1 MGGIREG
8 RHCAVVHIVESYM
21 GDKGRFRDVQ
31 ARGSEIENGV
41 PVRDLK
47 WGIVAIRSID
57 GSVSPNECNTLL
69 PNLSLFICVF
79 VIIKSLHMI

>member
-1 MGGIREG
+1 M
-8 RHCAVVHIVESYM
+8 
-21 GDKGRFRDVQ
+21 Q

-69 PNLSLFICVF
+69 PNLSLFICVICYYQDITYD
-79 VIIKSLHMI
+79 IIMNIYLNKC